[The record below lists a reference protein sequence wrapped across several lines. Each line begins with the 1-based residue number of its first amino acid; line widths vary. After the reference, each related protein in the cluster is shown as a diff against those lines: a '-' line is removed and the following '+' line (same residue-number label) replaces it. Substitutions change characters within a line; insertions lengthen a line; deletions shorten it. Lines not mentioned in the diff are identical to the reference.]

1 MKQCHGT
8 AQCGSY
14 QCQLKSLRTAGFR
27 SLLCCC
33 LIPRPRVV
41 LFNSPGPRVPICKMR
56 ITETAF
62 KATVRI
68 KLVDI
73 VKHPEECPSRTSG
86 ISGTSLTINSET
98 KIKKKKF
105 GGNRNNARHHTRACT
120 CALYTRARIH
130 TIHTHTHT
138 TTHVRVTHT
147 CLHTHHYAHVCTHT
161 TRVAVQTHTPQVQD
175 PLEKTRTGA
184 PGWLSQLSIPLLILA
199 QVTNLWFVGSSP
211 ASDRK
216 SVV

>member
-1 MKQCHGT
+1 MKQCHRT
-8 AQCGSY
+8 AQCGGY

-33 LIPRPRVV
+33 LIPRPCVV
-41 LFNSPGPRVPICKMR
+41 LFHSPGPRVLICKTG

-105 GGNRNNARHHTRACT
+105 GGNRNNAHHRTRACT
-120 CALYTRARIH
+120 CARYTRAHIH
-130 TIHTHTHT
+130 TIHMHTH

-147 CLHTHHYAHVCTHT
+147 CLHTHHYAHACAHTLHTWLCKHTHHKY
-161 TRVAVQTHTPQVQD
+161 RTH
-175 PLEKTRTGA
+175 
-184 PGWLSQLSIPLLILA
+184 
-199 QVTNLWFVGSSP
+199 
-211 ASDRK
+211 
-216 SVV
+216 